1 LTDTA
6 PEFFYTYLYSNTAS
20 FYEKLLKNPFNND
33 PDKTIHFLSMGD
45 VFKTTPGDG
54 VYVGIS
60 FYLHKTQFVGTR
72 SVYDFIALMSDIGG
86 FQGLF

>member
-1 LTDTA
+1 
-6 PEFFYTYLYSNTAS
+6 
-20 FYEKLLKNPFNND
+20 
-33 PDKTIHFLSMGD
+33 MGD
-45 VFKTTPGDG
+45 VFKTTPPDG

-60 FYLHKTQFVGTR
+60 FLLHKTQFEGTR